1 MKVVGYARVSTVQQA
16 EPGLSLDEQKARLQK
31 YADLYGHEVV
41 GMYEDV
47 GSASTLLR
55 SGLDAARMELV
66 SGRAEGVLVTS
77 LDRLTRSLTDLQT
90 LLDAHFHEGG
100 EHLMSLR
107 EYVDTSS
114 ASGRLV
120 LNILTS
126 VSQWERESV
135 SERTSAALAH
145 KKSKG
150 EFTGGRVPFGYRLSE
165 NGVDLE
171 PHPEERATIKAAM
184 RHRLAGISLR
194 EVGRRLASDGA
205 ASRKGTVFGAKQV
218 SRLLETGALLLD
230 KGEL

>member
-1 MKVVGYARVSTVQQA
+1 MKVVGYARVSTEKQA
-16 EPGLSLDEQKARLQK
+16 EFGLSLGDQKARLQK
-31 YADLYGHEVV
+31 YADLYDHEVV

-47 GSASTLLR
+47 GSASTLHR
-55 SGLDAARMELV
+55 AGLDDARMQLV
-66 SGRAEGVLVTS
+66 SGRAEGVLVAS
-77 LDRLTRSLTDLQT
+77 LDRLTRSLADLQT
-90 LLDAHFHEGG
+90 LLEAHFHEGG

-114 ASGRLV
+114 PTGRLV
-120 LNILTS
+120 LNLLTA
-126 VSQWERESV
+126 VSEFEV
-135 SERTSAALAH
+135 ATIGERTSAALQA
-145 KKSKG
+145 KKERG

-194 EVGRRLASDGA
+194 EVGRRLASDSA
-205 ASRKGTVFGAKQV
+205 TSRKGTVFGAKQV
-218 SRLLETGALLLD
+218 SRLLETGSSLLD

>member
-1 MKVVGYARVSTVQQA
+1 MKVVGYARVSTDKQA
-16 EPGLSLDEQKARLQK
+16 EFGLSLGDQKARLQK
-31 YADLYGHEVV
+31 YADLYDHEVV
-41 GMYEDV
+41 GIYEDV
-47 GSASTLLR
+47 GSASTLHR
-55 SGLDAARMELV
+55 SGLADARMELV
-66 SGRAEGVLVTS
+66 SSRAEGVLVTS

-90 LLDAHFHEGG
+90 LLEAHFHEGG

-114 ASGRLV
+114 ATGRLV
-120 LNILTS
+120 LNLLTA
-126 VSQWERESV
+126 VSEFEIASIG
-135 SERTSAALAH
+135 ERTSAALQA
-145 KKSKG
+145 KKERG

-194 EVGRRLASDGA
+194 EVGRRLALDNA
-205 ASRKGTVFGAKQV
+205 TSRKGTVFGAKQV
-218 SRLLETGALLLD
+218 FRLLETGSSLLD